1 MAGLT
6 FDTGTLIGLE
16 RRDVRIAKVFAFARE
31 TRTRITVPTVVV
43 AEWWRASSPFATLI
57 LHAVNLEPLDTRI
70 ARLAGEAIAATPGAT
85 VIDAIVM
92 SSAAMRG
99 DIVYTSDVGDLEHLR
114 GHFPSVRVL
123 GV

>member
-6 FDTGTLIGLE
+6 FDTGALIGLE
-16 RRDVRIAKVFAFARE
+16 RRDVRIAKVFAYARE

-43 AEWWRASSPFATLI
+43 AEWWRASSPWATLI
-57 LHAVNLEPLDTRI
+57 LPSLSLESLDARM

-85 VIDAIVM
+85 VVDAIVM
-92 SSAAMRG
+92 ASAATRG
-99 DIVYTSDVGDLEHLR
+99 DVVYTSDVGDLERLR
-114 GHFPSVRVL
+114 RHFPSVRVL